1 MRRTILALVTSALL
15 LSSGQAAQGP
25 HDRRE
30 VSGEYG
36 NVHFHGRVYTS
47 PCVLDMASRE
57 QTIDLGDIS
66 ARRFRQAGD
75 RSQPVLITLHLNDC
89 LKGAARVISDTPALG
104 SGGATVIHSTA
115 ETGIGLTFIAE
126 ASPGNSDLVR
136 VRGDVHGA
144 GLRLLSARMRPL
156 SLNQPQQL
164 YVLKPGDN
172 IITLMAA
179 LESTQSGVTAGEFHG
194 LVRLKLEYL

>member
-1 MRRTILALVTSALL
+1 MKRTILALLGSALL
-15 LSSGQAAQGP
+15 FSGAQGAEET
-25 HDRRE
+25 HARGE

-66 ARRFRQAGD
+66 ARRFHQAGD
-75 RSQPVLITLHLNDC
+75 RSQPVSITLRLNDC
-89 LKGAARVISDTPALG
+89 LKGAARIISDTPALG
-104 SGGATVIHSTA
+104 GGGVTVMHSTA
-115 ETGIGLTFIAE
+115 ETGIGLTFMAE
-126 ASPGNSDLVR
+126 AAPGNSDLVR
-136 VRGDVHGA
+136 IHGDVQGA
-144 GLRLLSARMRPL
+144 GLRLLSARAWPL

-172 IITLMAA
+172 VITLMAA
-179 LESTQSGVTAGEFHG
+179 LESTESSVTAGEFYG

>member
-1 MRRTILALVTSALL
+1 MRWTILALLASTAL
-15 LSSGQAAQGP
+15 LSSGQAAEGT
-25 HDRRE
+25 HARGE

-66 ARRFRQAGD
+66 ARHFRQKGD
-75 RSQPVLITLHLNDC
+75 RSQPVPITLHLNDC
-89 LKGAARVISDTPALG
+89 LKGAARIISDTPALG
-104 SGGATVIHSTA
+104 GGGVTVTHSTA
-115 ETGIGLTFIAE
+115 ETGIGLTFMAE
-126 ASPGNSDLVR
+126 AAPGNSDLVR
-136 VRGDVHGA
+136 IRGDVQGA
-144 GLRLLSARMRPL
+144 GLRLLTSRERPL
-156 SLNQPQQL
+156 SLHQPQQL

-172 IITLMAA
+172 VITLMAA
-179 LESTQSGVTAGEFHG
+179 LESTESSVTAGEFYG